1 MTTPPRIIRDS
12 LDLPGPAGRLEALL
26 EEPRDSK
33 GHAVAVLCHPHP
45 QFQGTML
52 NKVVHTLGRS
62 ANLLGVPAVRFN
74 FRGVGASD
82 GIFAQGS
89 GEAEDT
95 VAVGQWARE
104 RYPQAELWLCGF
116 SFGAM
121 VASRAALDLQPARLV
136 SIAPPAERM
145 ADLLA
150 GQQPACPWLVIQG
163 DQDEVVDCDSVVSWV
178 NSLEPGPELL
188 ILPDVD
194 HFFHGRLSLL
204 RETLVDRLG
213 QEVFP

>member
-1 MTTPPRIIRDS
+1 MTTPRIIRDA
-12 LDLPGPAGRLEALL
+12 LDLHGPAGRLEALL
-26 EEPRDSK
+26 EEPRDADA
-33 GHAVAVLCHPHP
+33 HAVAVLCHPHP

-52 NKVVHTLGRS
+52 NKVVHTLSRA
-62 ANLLGVPAVRFN
+62 ANLLGVPALRFN

-82 GIFAQGS
+82 GVFAQGI
-89 GEAEDT
+89 GEAEDA
-95 VAVGQWARE
+95 VAVAQWARD
-104 RYPQAELWLCGF
+104 RFPAAELWLCGF

-121 VASRAALDLQPARLV
+121 VACRAALTLQPARLISV
-136 SIAPPAERM
+136 APPVERM

-163 DQDEVVDCDSVVSWV
+163 DQDEVVDCDSVVAWF
-178 NSLEPGPELL
+178 NDLAPGPELL

-204 RETLVDRLG
+204 RETLVDRLS
-213 QEVFP
+213 QDVFP